1 MDLYESLDES
11 SFSIS
16 NDREN
21 EDVILDSNAILET
34 FESPIKDLDE
44 FEQFRL
50 FFNTMKNKL
59 QFQSIVKSLNHD

>member
-34 FESPIKDLDE
+34 FESPIKNLDE
-44 FEQFRL
+44 FE
-50 FFNTMKNKL
+50 
-59 QFQSIVKSLNHD
+59 